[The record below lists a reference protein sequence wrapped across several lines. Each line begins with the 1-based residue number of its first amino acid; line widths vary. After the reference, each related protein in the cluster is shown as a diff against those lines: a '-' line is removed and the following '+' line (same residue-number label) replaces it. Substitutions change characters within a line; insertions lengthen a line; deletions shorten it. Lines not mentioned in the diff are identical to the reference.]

1 MTYKKLLFKILIY
14 LATAYFAALFT
25 VVVPLHQHND
35 LKKHDDCSIC
45 AVACNPSISIA
56 SSIEYVSF
64 LLLLT
69 LTATYVFIKNLSK
82 VDPNLRGPPIA

>member
-1 MTYKKLLFKILIY
+1 M
-14 LATAYFAALFT
+14 ATAYFALLFA

-45 AVACNPSISIA
+45 AVACNPSISI
-56 SSIEYVSF
+56 SNSIEHVIF

-69 LTATYVFIKNLSK
+69 LTASYVFIKSLSK
-82 VDPNLRGPPIA
+82 VNPSLRGPPAATLS